1 MTVKVTKSSI
11 NLREELASLNKPS
24 GIVGESIL
32 RADTAADAV
41 EQLNLE
47 DHTFTTFTSTGID
60 DNATS
65 TAMTLDSS
73 GRVGIGTSS
82 PSATL
87 HISNPN
93 NSTLPAFIESNVSA
107 IALNI
112 GSRTGSDFGN
122 IGFTSDDGATPLA
135 MIGSVGDSFRIFTG
149 GHSAEAMR
157 IDSSGNLLVGK
168 TTTGANTAG
177 MAWIS
182 NEYLQLA
189 NTETG
194 AGDRALLINRQS
206 ADGTLIE
213 FRKANT
219 IVGSIGVEDT
229 GNTSALYIGFADTGL
244 SFQGHTNNSI
254 TPIRTD
260 TGANYSGVL
269 SLGADGSS
277 FKDLYLSGGVYLGGT
292 GSANLLDDYE
302 EGTFTPEAADAA
314 SGGNTAAGY
323 DNRYGYYR
331 KIGSLCYLNIQM
343 VNIDTTGMTAGADLV
358 IRGLPF
364 TQQNLSGAV
373 SCGTIRA
380 EQITVDAS
388 CYGLTPRVSAN
399 NSYIVISENISGAN
413 DDTITVGDLN
423 SGAADIWVS
432 ITMQLA
438 T

>member
-1 MTVKVTKSSI
+1 MSGYLGTKAVLLST
-11 NLREELASLNKPS
+11 
-24 GIVGESIL
+24 
-32 RADTAADAV
+32 TAASVGGD
-41 EQLNLE
+41 
-47 DHTFTTFTSTGID
+47 STVGGD
-60 DNATS
+60 LTVDTNTLYVDS
-65 TAMTLDSS
+65 TNN
-73 GRVGIGTSS
+73 RVGIGNAAPTQ
-82 PSATL
+82 
-87 HISNPN
+87 
-93 NSTLPAFIESNVSA
+93 
-107 IALNI
+107 ALDV
-112 GSRTGSDFGN
+112 TGD
-122 IGFTSDDGATPLA
+122 
-135 MIGSVGDSFRIFTG
+135 
-149 GHSAEAMR
+149 
-157 IDSSGNLLVGK
+157 
-168 TTTGANTAG
+168 
-177 MAWIS
+177 
-182 NEYLQLA
+182 
-189 NTETG
+189 
-194 AGDRALLINRQS
+194 
-206 ADGTLIE
+206 
-213 FRKANT
+213 
-219 IVGSIGVEDT
+219 IVT
-229 GNTSALYIGFADTGL
+229 
-244 SFQGHTNNSI
+244 
-254 TPIRTD
+254 
-260 TGANYSGVL
+260 
-269 SLGADGSS
+269 
-277 FKDLYLSGGVYLGGT
+277 SGGVYLGGT

>member
-1 MTVKVTKSSI
+1 
-11 NLREELASLNKPS
+11 
-24 GIVGESIL
+24 
-32 RADTAADAV
+32 
-41 EQLNLE
+41 
-47 DHTFTTFTSTGID
+47 
-60 DNATS
+60 
-65 TAMTLDSS
+65 
-73 GRVGIGTSS
+73 
-82 PSATL
+82 
-87 HISNPN
+87 
-93 NSTLPAFIESNVSA
+93 
-107 IALNI
+107 
-112 GSRTGSDFGN
+112 
-122 IGFTSDDGATPLA
+122 
-135 MIGSVGDSFRIFTG
+135 
-149 GHSAEAMR
+149 
-157 IDSSGNLLVGK
+157 
-168 TTTGANTAG
+168 
-177 MAWIS
+177 
-182 NEYLQLA
+182 
-189 NTETG
+189 
-194 AGDRALLINRQS
+194 
-206 ADGTLIE
+206 
-213 FRKANT
+213 
-219 IVGSIGVEDT
+219 VGSIGVEDT

>member
-1 MTVKVTKSSI
+1 LLVGTTTSTVGLGNSI
-11 NLREELASLNKPS
+11 EGVNLRAEGRVFVS
-24 GIVGESIL
+24 
-32 RADTAADAV
+32 ADSDYP
-41 EQLNLE
+41 LNL
-47 DHTFTTFTSTGID
+47 
-60 DNATS
+60 
-65 TAMTLDSS
+65 
-73 GRVGIGTSS
+73 
-82 PSATL
+82 
-87 HISNPN
+87 
-93 NSTLPAFIESNVSA
+93 
-107 IALNI
+107 
-112 GSRTGSDFGN
+112 SRN
-122 IGFTSDDGATPLA
+122 TSDGDIAVFRKDGAT
-135 MIGSVGDSFRIFTG
+135 
-149 GHSAEAMR
+149 
-157 IDSSGNLLVGK
+157 
-168 TTTGANTAG
+168 
-177 MAWIS
+177 
-182 NEYLQLA
+182 
-189 NTETG
+189 
-194 AGDRALLINRQS
+194 
-206 ADGTLIE
+206 
-213 FRKANT
+213 
-219 IVGSIGVEDT
+219 VGSIGTIDGDLLVHPSASGHKGLRF
-229 GNTSALYIGFADTGL
+229 GNGYIAPTDNSGSVQNATTDLGL
-244 SFQGHTNNSI
+244 ATHN
-254 TPIRTD
+254 
-260 TGANYSGVL
+260 
-269 SLGADGSS
+269 